1 MYNVHMHVLLHN
13 TFYPSNITGSADAER
28 SFSVMK
34 IIRGTDRNRLLP
46 EVVEH
51 LVRIKMNGLP
61 VRLFNAEKYTSSY
74 LEDPQNYR

>member
-1 MYNVHMHVLLHN
+1 MHVLLQN
-13 TFYPSNITGSADAER
+13 TFYLSNITGSADAER

-61 VRLFNAEKYTSSY
+61 LHLFNAEKYTSSY
-74 LEDPQNYR
+74 LEDTQNYR